1 MVHYSEGTEW
11 DQEYLEKVGDRHEE
25 PYLDH
30 RQEMLSSG
38 IRKTYVLYE
47 HIRLTMCTIAL
58 AYPEAG

>member
-30 RQEMLSSG
+30 RQE
-38 IRKTYVLYE
+38 
-47 HIRLTMCTIAL
+47 C
-58 AYPEAG
+58 